1 MEKERQRKRWER
13 HGGGE
18 GRNEQ
23 GGTDRERRKGT
34 EGRKRQVTQSVM
46 HPKKAKQFRKQC
58 GQEGKTSFF
67 SFPIFPRIGLGILS
81 SKLWEMTC
89 LKKSHFH

>member
-34 EGRKRQVTQSVM
+34 EGKD
-46 HPKKAKQFRKQC
+46 
-58 GQEGKTSFF
+58 GK
-67 SFPIFPRIGLGILS
+67 
-81 SKLWEMTC
+81 
-89 LKKSHFH
+89 